1 MENKKLL
8 SMTGFSR
15 LSVQHAWGTMNLEI
29 SSVNHRY
36 QEISVRM
43 PREFSSFE
51 PLIISKMRS
60 MIGRGK
66 IRASVEILWNPEYKM
81 VTIDSALL
89 TGYWK
94 QLRRTAEEI
103 GSDQDI
109 HLTSLLN
116 LPGVCDTPRDR
127 NGNIENEVVEAIISK
142 LTELIDSLTEMK
154 IIEGNILAKDISL
167 QLESFS
173 NIIDLI
179 DEEWQSVLPEALA
192 AMHVR
197 LEKFL
202 SEAAQGVSADP
213 ARIAQEIAIM
223 SDKWDIS
230 EEIVRSRS
238 HIDKFREMMA
248 IETCTDNK
256 KCDIKTESTG
266 IGRKLDFLIQEMN
279 REINTM
285 GSKMQNARLRWR
297 VVEAKACIERIREQ
311 IQNID

>member
-1 MENKKLL
+1 MGKNKLL

-15 LSVQHAWGTMNLEI
+15 LSAQHVWGTITLEI

-36 QEISVRM
+36 QDISVRM
-43 PREFSSFE
+43 SRELSSLE
-51 PLIISKMRS
+51 PLLISKLRS
-60 MIGRGK
+60 MLGRGK
-66 IRASVEILWNPEYKM
+66 IRIGVEILWNPEYKM

-94 QLRRTAEEI
+94 QLREISDEI
-103 GSDQDI
+103 GSTQSI
-109 HLTSLLN
+109 NLTNLLN
-116 LPGVCDTPRDR
+116 IPGVCD
-127 NGNIENEVVEAIISK
+127 NHQKSGNIENEVEEAINSM
-142 LTELIDSLTEMK
+142 LEELVGSLTEMK
-154 IIEGNILAKDISL
+154 IKEGNILANDISI

-173 NIIDLI
+173 NIINLI
-179 DEEWQSVLPEALA
+179 DNEWQSVLPEALA
-192 AMHVR
+192 ALHIR

-202 SEAAQGVSADP
+202 TEAAQGITADP
-213 ARIAQEIAIM
+213 ARLAQEIAIM

-238 HIDKFREMMA
+238 HIDKFREMMERGA
-248 IETCTDNK
+248 CANNK
-256 KCDIKTESTG
+256 NYDIKIENTG

-285 GSKMQNARLRWR
+285 GSKMQNAHLRWQ
-297 VVEAKACIERIREQ
+297 VVEAKACLERIREQ